1 MVKSKKKY
9 SVIIEKTGTGYSAMV
24 KDLPVYTSGDK
35 IEKLTSNILEAL
47 NFYLEEQ
54 NEYVDFENIVLT
66 LDFKLFF
73 QQYKILN
80 AKFLAQRIGINPT
93 LFSQYVRGR
102 KNPSQK
108 QVKKILKG
116 IHELAYELTEL
127 SLIS

>member
-80 AKFLAQRIGINPT
+80 AKFIAQRIGINPT

-102 KNPSQK
+102 KNPSKK
-108 QVKKILKG
+108 QVKKILLKCDEG
-116 IHELAYELTEL
+116 
-127 SLIS
+127 